1 MENNGNIAL
10 GVGVILLLL
19 NVGVG
24 VSGVLD
30 GVIEGNVETAVKD
43 GYDGLDDD
51 GNEEVFSNPGVLGLE
66 LDEPLPP
73 PLRSCRSFSCSPSL

>member
-1 MENNGNIAL
+1 MPKSLLGSPSETMENNGNIAL

-43 GYDGLDDD
+43 GSMVWTMMGIRITRPISMTN
-51 GNEEVFSNPGVLGLE
+51 G
-66 LDEPLPP
+66 
-73 PLRSCRSFSCSPSL
+73 

>member
-1 MENNGNIAL
+1 MPKSLLGSPSETMENNGNIAL

-30 GVIEGNVETAVKD
+30 GVIEGNVETAVTVSYTHLTLPTI
-43 GYDGLDDD
+43 GY
-51 GNEEVFSNPGVLGLE
+51 V
-66 LDEPLPP
+66 
-73 PLRSCRSFSCSPSL
+73 